1 MKKRLVDVMYVLFS
15 CALIYGI
22 NRYTNRDIIQTEII
36 KYDVITTYD
45 DSIPKDNKNVI
56 VEGKNGKIVT
66 NLTTGEVTVF
76 EMVSEEVV
84 IGTGPKAD
92 YVGRLT
98 GYGPDCSGC
107 SGVLYCPDS
116 DGVYHY
122 LTNDINSTFFYD
134 KEYGNVRILASDP
147 TLFPC
152 GTIIHIVNDNLD
164 IYGVCLDT
172 GIAMREA
179 WRNYGNVLIDLAF
192 TSESAANHITNNN
205 TKFTVL
211 RWGW

>member
-1 MKKRLVDVMYVLFS
+1 MNKRLVDICFIIFS
-15 CALIYGI
+15 CVLIYGVDKYI
-22 NRYTNRDIIQTEII
+22 NRDIIKTEII

-45 DSIPKDNKNVI
+45 DSIPLDVKKVNVSGKD
-56 VEGKNGKIVT
+56 GKIVT

-76 EMVSEEVV
+76 ESISEEVV

-92 YVGRLT
+92 YTGRLT
-98 GYGPDCSGC
+98 GYGPDCTGC
-107 SGVLYCPDS
+107 TGLLYCPDS

-122 LTNDINSTFFYD
+122 LTNDINSTYFED
-134 KEYGNVRILASDP
+134 KEYGKVRILASDP

-152 GTIIHIVNDNLD
+152 GTIIHVVNDDLD

-172 GIAMREA
+172 GIAMRNA

-192 TSESAANHITNNN
+192 TSESLSMGATNNN
-205 TKFTVL
+205 TSFTVL

>member
-1 MKKRLVDVMYVLFS
+1 MKKRLVDFMYVLFS

-98 GYGPDCSGC
+98 GYGPDCPGC
-107 SGVLYCPDS
+107 SGLLYCPDS

-122 LTNDINSTFFYD
+122 LTNDINSTFFND

>member
-1 MKKRLVDVMYVLFS
+1 MKKRLVDLMYVLFS

-45 DSIPKDNKNVI
+45 NSIPKDNKNVI

-98 GYGPDCSGC
+98 GYGPDCPGC

-122 LTNDINSTFFYD
+122 LTNDINSTFFND
-134 KEYGNVRILASDP
+134 KEYGKVRILASDP